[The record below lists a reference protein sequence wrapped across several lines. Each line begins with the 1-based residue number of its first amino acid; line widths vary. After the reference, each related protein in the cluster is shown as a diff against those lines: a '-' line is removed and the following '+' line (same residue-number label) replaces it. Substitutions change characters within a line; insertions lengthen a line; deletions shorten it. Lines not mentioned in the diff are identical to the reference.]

1 MSTTIEAVGGHPL
14 DFVMPSL
21 GADMQFGTLVN
32 WRVAPGDRVS
42 HGEIVAEVETEKG
55 VFEVEIQRDGVIAE
69 LVVAKGTKVPVG
81 GVLARLR
88 AEGALPAQAKPESME
103 RAPAAATMPAPVA
116 AAVEAPVAAPIVVPA
131 AAAPARVRV
140 SPLARRVAAA
150 SGVDLSTVVGTG
162 AGGAITRAD
171 VVRVAQAA
179 VAPGA
184 IRQSTVEHAVTERRP
199 SEPSP
204 PPARADGMRH
214 AVATAVSKSKREI
227 PHYYLSTDIDL
238 SAAFAW
244 LSVTN
249 AQRPVSERI
258 LPAAL
263 LLKSVATALRRY
275 PDLNGFWID
284 GAHRPSEHVHL
295 GIAISLRAG
304 GLIAPAIH
312 DADGLTVDA
321 AMRALT
327 DVVRRARSGGLR
339 GSEMT
344 DATITVS
351 NIGDE
356 GVPVV
361 FGIIYPPQ
369 LALVGFGKIT
379 ERAWAAHG
387 MVGARPVVTATLS
400 ADHRATDGHYGAR
413 FLAEVDRLLQSP
425 ETL

>member
-1 MSTTIEAVGGHPL
+1 
-14 DFVMPSL
+14 
-21 GADMQFGTLVN
+21 
-32 WRVAPGDRVS
+32 
-42 HGEIVAEVETEKG
+42 
-55 VFEVEIQRDGVIAE
+55 
-69 LVVAKGTKVPVG
+69 
-81 GVLARLR
+81 
-88 AEGALPAQAKPESME
+88 
-103 RAPAAATMPAPVA
+103 
-116 AAVEAPVAAPIVVPA
+116 
-131 AAAPARVRV
+131 
-140 SPLARRVAAA
+140 
-150 SGVDLSTVVGTG
+150 TVVGTG

-184 IRQSTVEHAVTERRP
+184 IRQSAVEHAVTEP
-199 SEPSP
+199 QPPEPSRP
-204 PPARADGMRH
+204 TERADGMRH
-214 AVATAVSKSKREI
+214 AVAAAVSKSKREI

-244 LSVTN
+244 LSATN
-249 AQRPVSERI
+249 ARRPVSERI

-284 GAHRPSEHVHL
+284 GAHRPGEHVHL